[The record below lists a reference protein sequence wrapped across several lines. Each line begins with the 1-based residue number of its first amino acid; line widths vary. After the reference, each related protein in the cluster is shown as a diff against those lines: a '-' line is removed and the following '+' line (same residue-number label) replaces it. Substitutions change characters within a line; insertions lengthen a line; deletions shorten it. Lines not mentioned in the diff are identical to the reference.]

1 MPANESNPSMNN
13 ADTRAVTN
21 LVTDYLNTINRSDLD
36 GMVRFYASD
45 AALMPEY
52 SDAAVGL
59 AEIRKAYQA
68 LFESFSLHATISVD
82 EVVQMAPDWVFARC
96 HSSGTMTVAQTG
108 QPGPLIANQEL
119 FIFQKING
127 SWKIARYSF
136 SSRRPPSVTGR

>member
-1 MPANESNPSMNN
+1 MPANGSNPAMNN
-13 ADTRAVTN
+13 EDTRAVTN
-21 LVTDYLNTINRSDLD
+21 LVLDYLNTINRSDLD

-52 SDAAVGL
+52 SDPAVGS
-59 AEIRKAYQA
+59 AEIRRAYQE
-68 LFESFSLHATISVD
+68 LFESFSIHATITVD

-96 HSSGTMTVAQTG
+96 HSSGTMTVVHTG

-119 FIFQKING
+119 FIFQKISG

-136 SSRRPPSVTGR
+136 SSRRPPAATGR